1 MDAVTGQTVTWL
13 HRMVRGEYGLRRT
26 CWLGWWLGGG
36 ISATPLVLLM
46 VAARAIDSAIAMALA
61 WVCGIAIYGGYNAL
75 AMIGVWRAA
84 DAYAGW
90 RGWAIWA
97 KLNVGCACIG
107 LAVLALS
114 VVFVPLSML

>member
-1 MDAVTGQTVTWL
+1 MDAVKGGTVTWL
-13 HRMVRGEYGLRRT
+13 HRMARGEYGLGGT
-26 CWLGWWLGGG
+26 YWLGWGLGGG

-46 VAARAIDSAIAMALA
+46 VAAHAIDSAVAMALA
-61 WVCGIAIYGGYNAL
+61 WVCGVAIYGGYNAL

-97 KLNVGCACIG
+97 KVNVASGCIG

-114 VVFVPLSML
+114 VVLVPLSML

>member
-1 MDAVTGQTVTWL
+1 MDAVKGGTVTWL
-13 HRMVRGEYGLRRT
+13 HRMMRGEYGLGGT
-26 CWLGWWLGGG
+26 YWLGWGLGGG

-46 VAARAIDSAIAMALA
+46 VAAQAIDSAVAMALA
-61 WVCGIAIYGGYNAL
+61 WICGVAIYGGYNAL

-84 DAYAGW
+84 DAYRGW

-97 KLNVGCACIG
+97 KVNVGWASIG
-107 LAVLALS
+107 LAALALS